1 MCFAKNKIETIKQEK
16 EVENPLDIIDIYI
29 LNLLLT
35 LGMFAVLIFRAW
47 LELKHFKMM
56 WKELE
61 WRQTYQTMGRLLKA
75 EKDLFSKVEGGD
87 ELYQML
93 CEIFKANET
102 KV

>member
-1 MCFAKNKIETIKQEK
+1 M
-16 EVENPLDIIDIYI
+16 
-29 LNLLLT
+29 LNLLAT

-47 LELKHFKMM
+47 LELRNYRLM

-61 WRQTYQTMGRLLKA
+61 WRETYHTMGRILKA

-93 CEIFKANET
+93 CEIFNVRNGA
-102 KV
+102 

>member
-1 MCFAKNKIETIKQEK
+1 
-16 EVENPLDIIDIYI
+16 
-29 LNLLLT
+29 
-35 LGMFAVLIFRAW
+35 MFVVLVFRAW
-47 LELKHFKMM
+47 IEMRNYRMM

-93 CEIFKANET
+93 CEIFKVNE
-102 KV
+102 